1 MCRNVAKKTGH
12 PPGVRNLLKIMEPSI
27 GRSVISS
34 LQYELKRAGL
44 LKQDYETD
52 KEVLFGEHIT
62 SMTGEKLPL
71 GPGDWDAM
79 SSSAI

>member
-1 MCRNVAKKTGH
+1 M
-12 PPGVRNLLKIMEPSI
+12 
-27 GRSVISS
+27 ISS

-44 LKQDYETD
+44 LIQDYETD
-52 KEVLFGEHIT
+52 KEVFFGEHLT